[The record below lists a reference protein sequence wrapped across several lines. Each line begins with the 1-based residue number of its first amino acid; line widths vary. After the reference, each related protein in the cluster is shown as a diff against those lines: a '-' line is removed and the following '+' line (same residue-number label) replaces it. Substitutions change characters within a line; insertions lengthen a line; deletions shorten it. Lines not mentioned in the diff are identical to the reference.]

1 MRNRVQSLACPRKN
15 FGGPSGT
22 EACFTPS
29 TSEFPYQSPFKQCSV
44 SIHVDIEMDNRPIV
58 GRSTAEMQTD
68 STVEIEYKIMII
80 IIIVIIIINQ

>member
-1 MRNRVQSLACPRKN
+1 
-15 FGGPSGT
+15 
-22 EACFTPS
+22 
-29 TSEFPYQSPFKQCSV
+29 
-44 SIHVDIEMDNRPIV
+44 MDNRPIV